1 MKKFHIYALL
11 LATMPFLSSL
21 QIGGGD
27 RLGSLYAATVSQYSL
42 PVDTLPVDT
51 LVADSL
57 PPVPWEQQVR
67 LQLDSLIA
75 NSSLLETTQLGLM
88 VWDLDGDSAFYYH
101 NHRQRMRPA
110 STMKLMTAV
119 TALDLYG
126 GNHPFTTELRSRGT
140 ISGCTLYGDLICVG
154 GMDPAFDGGDL
165 QVFVD
170 RIRSAGID
178 TICGRIV
185 ADRSMKDTL
194 LLGEGWC
201 WDDDNPCLSP
211 LLVNRKD
218 NFLQRFTRE
227 LQSAGI
233 VLCDTCNQL
242 STLNS
247 PLGPTGRFQNGV
259 GKELSTL
266 FSLSHS
272 FDQILTR
279 MMKQSDNL
287 YAECMFYHN
296 ALATSRPATQKN
308 ARTAVRQMIQR
319 LGYDPARYRVADG
332 SGLSL
337 YNYVSAELLTSLL
350 RYAWRSDRIR
360 EHLVPSLPLAGVD
373 GTLKDRMQKSKAYR
387 NVRAKTG
394 TLTGISSLAG
404 YLTAANGHQFAFCII
419 NQGVVKAKDA
429 KDFQDK
435 VCRYLCE

>member
-27 RLGSLYAATVSQYSL
+27 RLGLLYAATSQYSL

-140 ISGCTLYGDLICVG
+140 ISGRTLYGDLICVG

-170 RIRSAGID
+170 RIRLAGID

-211 LLVNRKD
+211 LLVSRKD
-218 NFLQRFTRE
+218 NFLQRFTHE

-233 VLCDTCNQL
+233 VVVDTIINK
-242 STLNS
+242 NS
-247 PLGPTGRFQNGV
+247 LPEGESWGGA
-259 GKELSTL
+259 
-266 FSLSHS
+266 SLSHS

-373 GTLKDRMQKSKAYR
+373 GTLKDRMQKSKSYR

-419 NQGVVKAKDA
+419 NQGVVKAKDG

>member
-1 MKKFHIYALL
+1 MKKFHIYTLL

-21 QIGGGD
+21 QIGGVD
-27 RLGSLYAATVSQYSL
+27 RLGSLYAATVPQYSL

-140 ISGCTLYGDLICVG
+140 ISGHTLYGDLVCVG

-211 LLVNRKD
+211 LLVSRKD
-218 NFLQRFTRE
+218 NFLQRFTHE

-233 VLCDTCNQL
+233 VIVDTLINK
-242 STLNS
+242 NS
-247 PLGPTGRFQNGV
+247 LPV
-259 GKELSTL
+259 GESWGGA
-266 FSLSHS
+266 SLSHS

-419 NQGVVKAKDA
+419 NQGVVKAKDG

>member
-27 RLGSLYAATVSQYSL
+27 RFGLLYAATSQYSL
-42 PVDTLPVDT
+42 PVDTLPIDT

-126 GNHPFTTELRSRGT
+126 GNHPFTTELRSRGP
-140 ISGCTLYGDLICVG
+140 ISGRTLYGDLICVG

-211 LLVNRKD
+211 LLVSRKD
-218 NFLQRFTRE
+218 NFLQRFTHE

-233 VLCDTCNQL
+233 GIVDTLINK
-242 STLNS
+242 NS
-247 PLGPTGRFQNGV
+247 LPAGESWGGA
-259 GKELSTL
+259 
-266 FSLSHS
+266 SLSHS

-419 NQGVVKAKDA
+419 NQGVMKAKDG

>member
-1 MKKFHIYALL
+1 
-11 LATMPFLSSL
+11 MPFLSSL

-27 RLGSLYAATVSQYSL
+27 RHGLLYAATVSQYSL

-140 ISGCTLYGDLICVG
+140 ISGRTLYGDLICVG

-211 LLVNRKD
+211 LLVSRKD
-218 NFLQRFTRE
+218 NFLQRFTHE

-233 VLCDTCNQL
+233 VVVDTIINK
-242 STLNS
+242 NS
-247 PLGPTGRFQNGV
+247 LPEGESWGGA
-259 GKELSTL
+259 
-266 FSLSHS
+266 SLSHS

-419 NQGVVKAKDA
+419 NQGVVKAKDG